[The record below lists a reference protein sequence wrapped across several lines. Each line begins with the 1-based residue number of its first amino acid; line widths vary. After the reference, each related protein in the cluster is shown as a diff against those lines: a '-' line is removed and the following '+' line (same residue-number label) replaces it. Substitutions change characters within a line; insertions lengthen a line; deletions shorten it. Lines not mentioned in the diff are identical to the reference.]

1 MFFNDKDDYVDGGLL
16 ANNPCDI
23 GPTNIQNYYWE
34 CGQKLPI
41 SLMVSIAGRRQPEKE
56 LGSTDA
62 MNFLFF
68 GTHAL
73 VQF

>member
-1 MFFNDKDDYVDGGLL
+1 
-16 ANNPCDI
+16 
-23 GPTNIQNYYWE
+23 
-34 CGQKLPI
+34 
-41 SLMVSIAGRRQPEKE
+41 MVFIAGRRQPEKE